1 MGNSDNKPAGAGADR
16 PTGGARAYRT
26 PSRPEDDAPK
36 ERERGMSS
44 VAMRARKA
52 RREPERESKRGRRAE
67 KKPAADEK
75 RDEGEQTIRKGIYL
89 SALIWVEGD
98 WPAARDFATP
108 AKAAAR
114 DALEAAFEGEH
125 DGLTLRLKNLE
136 VRTDVEEADGEA
148 GAEGEQKEEEK
159 FEF

>member
-1 MGNSDNKPAGAGADR
+1 
-16 PTGGARAYRT
+16 
-26 PSRPEDDAPK
+26 
-36 ERERGMSS
+36 MSS

-52 RREPERESKRGRRAE
+52 GREPERESKRGRRAE

-114 DALEAAFEGEH
+114 DALENAFEGER
-125 DGLTLRLKNLE
+125 DGLTLRLRKLE
-136 VRTDVEEADGEA
+136 ERTDVEEDYGEA
-148 GAEGEQKEEEK
+148 ETEQEEK